1 MGNKQ
6 QSGGVVPADGMRVE
20 FDLARKAGL
29 HCLPIGAS
37 GSISSE
43 FWKEMMGDLKT
54 AFPRRDDSF
63 YSLYKQL
70 GQAVDNPLEL
80 MEPILNIIDILR
92 KE

>member
-1 MGNKQ
+1 
-6 QSGGVVPADGMRVE
+6 
-20 FDLARKAGL
+20 
-29 HCLPIGAS
+29 
-37 GSISSE
+37 
-43 FWKEMMGDLKT
+43 MMGDLKT